1 MNIKEAAEKTGISAH
16 TLRFYEKS
24 GLFPK
29 IKRSKS
35 GIREFTDT
43 DISFLMFLTVLKK
56 TGMSLDDIADFTKD
70 GCILER
76 IESGEMPKAPLKDRL
91 RILKNHRN
99 HIVEQQRE
107 IELLLHSVNKK
118 ISFYEHYM
126 ESKDEI
132 AEESEQN
139 VQE

>member
-16 TLRFYEKS
+16 TLRFYERS

-29 IKRSKS
+29 IRRSKS
-35 GIREFTDT
+35 GIREFTDA
-43 DISFLMFLTVLKK
+43 DISFLMFLAALKK

-76 IESGEMPKAPLKDRL
+76 IESGEMPKEPVIDRL

-99 HIVEQQRE
+99 HLVEQQRE
-107 IELLLHSVNKK
+107 IKLLLYAVNQK
-118 ISFYEHYM
+118 ISYYEHYM
-126 ESKDEI
+126 EPEDEI
-132 AEESEQN
+132 E
-139 VQE
+139 